1 MRKLIV
7 IGMLGIWA
15 VVASS
20 SAHAGLMLR
29 KTRIIYQQ
37 GDKVQSI
44 SLQNSGEEV
53 YLVQAAVTP
62 WDNSNTRS
70 SEFTVLPPLFRMEGN
85 SLNVMRLVRTG
96 GDFPADRE
104 SLFRFR
110 INAIPAK
117 KTTDESK
124 ENSNG
129 KQDEI
134 GASLSISLGMNI
146 KLIYRPDKLPM
157 TPEQARG
164 RLTFTQSGNSVVV
177 TNPTPYYQ
185 TFAQLKLD
193 GKAVDFDKAPSIL
206 TPFGQTTLP
215 LAGKVGGKVEWSMI
229 TDIGGV
235 SKLQSGTLQAG

>member
-1 MRKLIV
+1 MKKLIV
-7 IGMLGIWA
+7 MGMLGIWA

-37 GDKVQSI
+37 GDKMQSV

-62 WDNSNTRS
+62 WDNPNTRS

-85 SLNVMRLVRTG
+85 SLNVMRVMRTG
-96 GDFPADRE
+96 GDFPDDRE

-117 KTTDESK
+117 KTTDDSK
-124 ENSNG
+124 GSSDG
-129 KQDEI
+129 KQGEI

-157 TPEQARG
+157 TPEQARS
-164 RLTFTQSGNSVVV
+164 RLTFTRAGDSVVV

-193 GKAVDFDKAPSIL
+193 GKAVNFDKAPSIL
-206 TPFGQTTLP
+206 VPFGQTTFSQ
-215 LAGKVGGKVEWSMI
+215 AGKAGSKVEWSMI